1 MKTKKCRVKGHYRS
15 PVGKKHGRVH
25 VKGHLR
31 KK

>member
-1 MKTKKCRVKGHYRS
+1 MKKCRVKGHLRK
-15 PVGKKHGRVH
+15 VKGKKAKVR